1 MCVRKWNEMGI
12 GKNKRT
18 IAKLCQTL
26 ILDLEL
32 HGIGHLARIVKD
44 VDVGDVD
51 SGHCYSII

>member
-1 MCVRKWNEMGI
+1 MRKWNEMGI